1 MYFFL
6 PGMGGS
12 PAYGHQ
18 EKRILTIFSGNTP
31 VGRIPPKK
39 RKQTV
44 AISFLGFIRIP
55 MGGVLSRYRHILL
68 MFQD

>member
-6 PGMGGS
+6 PGIGGFS
-12 PAYGHQ
+12 AYGHQ
-18 EKRILTIFSGNTP
+18 EKTILTIFSGNTP

-44 AISFLGFIRIP
+44 AISFL
-55 MGGVLSRYRHILL
+55 VLSGFPWGGFYRGTGISS
-68 MFQD
+68 